1 MQTTYLTKDL
11 YLEYI
16 KNAYNTI
23 EKKPNMIKKWAKDAG
38 IDKYVTFH
46 TSRHTFA
53 TMLLTKDVDIYTV
66 SKLLGH
72 RNVSTTQIYADL
84 VGQKKVRAINSLNGV
99 LD

>member
-1 MQTTYLTKDL
+1 
-11 YLEYI
+11 
-16 KNAYNTI
+16 
-23 EKKPNMIKKWAKDAG
+23 
-38 IDKYVTFH
+38 
-46 TSRHTFA
+46 
-53 TMLLTKDVDIYTV
+53 MLLTKDVDIYTV